1 MFQEWLTN
9 INFLQTISI
18 YNQEKRLWELIKRL
32 VWNVILL
39 FTPPLNGRLSL
50 AMPPLVGRGE
60 EPDDSSDYKMLWCL
74 NKFFQ
79 LIL

>member
-9 INFLQTISI
+9 IDFLQTISI
-18 YNQEKRLWELIKRL
+18 YNQEKRLWELIKRF

-50 AMPPLVGRGE
+50 AMPPVVGWGE
-60 EPDDSSDYKMLWCL
+60 EQDDSSDCKMLWSL